1 MYNSRRRIDVLMT
14 GLVDRQDW
22 GQNWYISSE
31 LLGGKVSYELPGKVG
46 VHSFCW
52 IGYYIILACL
62 CIHPIYLHSTT
73 LAQELTSVRE
83 PTLDEQHI
91 L

>member
-1 MYNSRRRIDVLMT
+1 MYNSRCRIDVLMT

-52 IGYYIILACL
+52 IGYYYFGISM
-62 CIHPIYLHSTT
+62 HTTQFIYTPQPS
-73 LAQELTSVRE
+73 RGN
-83 PTLDEQHI
+83 
-91 L
+91 